1 VGLSWDESYFGKLRA
16 LAGDDRSLISCGARC
31 VLRDE
36 DGRVLLIRRS
46 DDGTWALPAGMMELG
61 ESLRDCAVREVF
73 EETGLAVRSV
83 TPFAI
88 YTRLPSAGP
97 DMYGHTNQHITLAVR
112 VDAWEGSLLQSTDE
126 TTDAGWFAPT
136 ALPEPLREAVRRSIT
151 DLAAFESA
159 GTFTLE

>member
-1 VGLSWDESYFGKLRA
+1 
-16 LAGDDRSLISCGARC
+16 
-31 VLRDE
+31 
-36 DGRVLLIRRS
+36 
-46 DDGTWALPAGMMELG
+46 
-61 ESLRDCAVREVF
+61 
-73 EETGLAVRSV
+73 VRSV

-88 YTRLPSAGP
+88 YTHLPSAGP

-112 VDAWEGSLLQSTDE
+112 VDAYEGSLLQSTDE
-126 TTDAGWFAPT
+126 TTGAGWFAPT

>member
-1 VGLSWDESYFGKLRA
+1 MGLSWDESYFGKLRA

-31 VLRDE
+31 VLRDD

-73 EETGLAVRSV
+73 EETGLVVRSV

-88 YTRLPSAGP
+88 YTRLPIGP

-112 VDAWEGSLLQSTDE
+112 VDSYSGELEKATDE
-126 TTDAGWFAPT
+126 TTDAGWFAPD

-159 GTFTLE
+159 GTFILE